1 VKVTTQRRD
10 NKGPCK
16 DLDFIVDS
24 KGTLINLTNFPDMYL
39 INYCLNLYVRSRSKY
54 CEGHDPAPSNVVR
67 VIQRL
72 YGIVV
77 QIWSCCWY

>member
-24 KGTLINLTNFPDMYL
+24 KGTLINLTNFPDMDFSK
-39 INYCLNLYVRSRSKY
+39 YCLNLLDRSRSKY
-54 CEGHDPAPSNVVR
+54 CEGHVPAP
-67 VIQRL
+67 
-72 YGIVV
+72 
-77 QIWSCCWY
+77 

>member
-24 KGTLINLTNFPDMYL
+24 KGTLINLTNFPDMDFSKS
-39 INYCLNLYVRSRSKY
+39 CLNLLVR
-54 CEGHDPAPSNVVR
+54 
-67 VIQRL
+67 
-72 YGIVV
+72 
-77 QIWSCCWY
+77 